1 MTANGVTFKANTR
14 APREIMNGPQCE
26 AMIRVRTERIKTAA
40 ESFGTAKYAC
50 NAAPGKNRVHGI
62 VYTPSAHAINSNA
75 KHKSLIKAI
84 RRFRTK

>member
-14 APREIMNGPQCE
+14 APREIMTSPQCE

-40 ESFGTAKYAC
+40 ESFGTARYAC
-50 NAAPGKNRVHGI
+50 NTAPGENRVHGI

>member
-1 MTANGVTFKANTR
+1 MRVDGIRFKANAR
-14 APREIMNGPQCE
+14 APREVMTSPQCE
-26 AMIRVRTERIKTAA
+26 AMIRARTERIKTAA
-40 ESFGTAKYAC
+40 ESFGSARYAC

-75 KHKSLIKAI
+75 KHKTLIKAI